1 MTAWWRQIS
10 IKKLHQ
16 GVFPQNVETKSRNG
30 FFKTRQL
37 DIELG
42 MSNARW
48 RSLLPPNALSAQV
61 QFLHSAVQ
69 ALHRLTGLSNTTAL
83 LSVTPPHPAP
93 KRDDCHLSAIDRGV
107 ESRVFQPRSAAIAW
121 SADCQLRPGV
131 YSGGG
136 SQSVTNCRAVPCPA
150 SPPPLAPSKPGKFGP
165 SLRPCCS
172 APREPQASSVPLPA
186 PHFSAISETRVSPG
200 PLCPPSV

>member
-107 ESRVFQPRSAAIAW
+107 ESRVFQPRSAAIARP
-121 SADCQLRPGV
+121 ADCQLRPAV
-131 YSGGG
+131 YRGW
-136 SQSVTNCRAVPCPA
+136 SQSATNCRAVLCPA
-150 SPPPLAPSKPGKFGP
+150 SQPRPRATSGSPPAPRAGSASP
-165 SLRPCCS
+165 RPCCS
-172 APREPQASSVPLPA
+172 APR
-186 PHFSAISETRVSPG
+186 SPRQVRS
-200 PLCPPSV
+200 L